1 MLNAQAPAKNLR
13 RNQVRNNSGRKRPGK
28 GLRIGC
34 DKWRESPSSEKAFA
48 GPVRGIQKTRAPR
61 SARGDLASEFQIIF
75 KLTLRR
81 LVVRFKV
88 SWIDVIEIS
97 RAAANRPF
105 AVAENIPRETDPGSK
120 IIGIRFWCGKQ

>member
-61 SARGDLASEFQIIF
+61 SARGDLASESRIIF
-75 KLTLRR
+75 KLTLPLATALNAWLFASRGVPKYSYRR
-81 LVVRFKV
+81 PKLRV
-88 SWIDVIEIS
+88 S
-97 RAAANRPF
+97 
-105 AVAENIPRETDPGSK
+105 
-120 IIGIRFWCGKQ
+120 